1 MTEPAHA
8 LLSASGS
15 KRWLSC
21 PPSARLE
28 ETYPDKET
36 AAAREGTLAH
46 AIGEFYLKYY
56 LKHNHTNVTLPKQ
69 FRNQEFY
76 NKAMF
81 DYVFEYIDICIE
93 KINTALSIDK
103 TAYIA
108 IEEKID
114 YSEWAKEGFGTGDLV
129 IITDKYVE
137 IVDLKYGKGVAVS
150 AIDNTQMQMYALGI
164 ISNFSFMYDF
174 DTIKMTIFQPRNG
187 GISSQEKSVKDL
199 IKWGENIVKPTAE
212 LAYDGIGKFNA
223 GKWCLFCRASL
234 RCKKYSEY
242 CLSVAKYDF
251 IDPEFMSDEEMA
263 DALNRIEPL
272 IHYAKQIKDY
282 ALSEALQGRTWP
294 GYKLVEGKSS
304 RKYSDI
310 DAVIG
315 RLQKANIDS
324 SDFMKE
330 PELKSITELTK
341 LLGKK
346 TFSILLDDLIT
357 KISGKPT
364 LVNID
369 DPRPEYNSPENDFEI
384 LD

>member
-1 MTEPAHA
+1 
-8 LLSASGS
+8 
-15 KRWLSC
+15 
-21 PPSARLE
+21 
-28 ETYPDKET
+28 
-36 AAAREGTLAH
+36 
-46 AIGEFYLKYY
+46 
-56 LKHNHTNVTLPKQ
+56 
-69 FRNQEFY
+69 
-76 NKAMF
+76 
-81 DYVFEYIDICIE
+81 
-93 KINTALSIDK
+93 
-103 TAYIA
+103 
-108 IEEKID
+108 
-114 YSEWAKEGFGTGDLV
+114 
-129 IITDKYVE
+129 
-137 IVDLKYGKGVAVS
+137 
-150 AIDNTQMQMYALGI
+150 MYALGI
-164 ISNFSFMYDF
+164 ISNFGFMYDF
-174 DTIKMTIFQPRNG
+174 DTIQMTIFQPRNG

-212 LAYDGIGKFNA
+212 LAYDGIGEFNA

-304 RKYSDI
+304 RKYSDT

>member
-36 AAAREGTLAH
+36 TAAREGTLAH

-164 ISNFSFMYDF
+164 ICNFGFMYDF
-174 DTIKMTIFQPRNG
+174 DTIQMTLFQPRNG
-187 GISSQEKSVKDL
+187 VISSQDKSVKDL

-364 LVNID
+364 LVDID

>member
-36 AAAREGTLAH
+36 TAAREGTLAH

-56 LKHNHTNVTLPKQ
+56 LKHNHTNVTLQKQ

-164 ISNFSFMYDF
+164 ISNFGFMYDF
-174 DTIKMTIFQPRNG
+174 DTIQMTIFQPRNG

-364 LVNID
+364 LVDID

>member
-36 AAAREGTLAH
+36 EAAREGTLAH

-56 LKHNHTNVTLPKQ
+56 LKHNHTDIALPKQ
-69 FRNQEFY
+69 FKNQKLY
-76 NKAMF
+76 NKAML
-81 DYVFEYIDICIE
+81 DYVFEYVEMCIE

-150 AIDNTQMQMYALGI
+150 AVDNTQMQMYALGI
-164 ISNFSFMYDF
+164 ISNFGFMYDF
-174 DTIKMTIFQPRNG
+174 DAIKMTIFQPRNG

-212 LAYDGIGKFNA
+212 LAYDGIGEFNA

-242 CLSVAKYDF
+242 CLSIAKYDF

-263 DALNRIEPL
+263 DVLNRIEPL

-282 ALSEALQGRTWP
+282 ALSEALQGRVWP

-310 DAVIG
+310 AAVIS
-315 RLQKANIDS
+315 RLQEANINS

-341 LLGKK
+341 VLGKK

-357 KISGKPT
+357 KIAGKPT
-364 LVNID
+364 LVGID